1 MSAVDVAAIRAR
13 AEAATEGPW
22 RVVGRYVAL
31 IGPVGVAQGQPAIDA
46 LTETDAE
53 FIAAARTDVPA
64 LCDEVERLR
73 EQRNALVNEAHD
85 WIAVAKS
92 NEADLAAAR
101 ATLARVKAL
110 TDEWDSNPDSE
121 CTLGWAADRL
131 NAALSPPETP
141 AVSTRSEDV
150 DVEATITRVATE
162 HCLQQ
167 GAGGFHSWRCDYP
180 DRYGECDCLAEF
192 VADLTAALSA
202 PVPDDEPFYFDSVT
216 GEPCPRKGN
225 VLCIRPYDPDHRHR
239 AAPVPDVAAEDAEV
253 WFDHDAPLPE
263 FKGEPIDDVAA
274 ERVAAIKAEALR
286 EARAFVGSASR
297 PNRAE
302 IDRWLSRQVKDCDRA
317 AAEQP
322 DDRSER

>member
-1 MSAVDVAAIRAR
+1 VDAGYHPFWPC
-13 AEAATEGPW
+13 AT
-22 RVVGRYVAL
+22 
-31 IGPVGVAQGQPAIDA
+31 I
-46 LTETDAE
+46 
-53 FIAAARTDVPA
+53 
-64 LCDEVERLR
+64 
-73 EQRNALVNEAHD
+73 
-85 WIAVAKS
+85 
-92 NEADLAAAR
+92 
-101 ATLARVKAL
+101 
-110 TDEWDSNPDSE
+110 
-121 CTLGWAADRL
+121 
-131 NAALSPPETP
+131 AALSPPETP